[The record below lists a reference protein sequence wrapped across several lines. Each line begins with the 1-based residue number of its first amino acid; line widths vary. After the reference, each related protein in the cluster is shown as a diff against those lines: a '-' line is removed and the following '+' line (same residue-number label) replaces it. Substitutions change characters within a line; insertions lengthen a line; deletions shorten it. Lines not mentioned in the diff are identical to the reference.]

1 MDPYRSAS
9 FGTEAPRRRRSFGW
23 LIPSLILVILAAGWC
38 AFWFYAAE
46 RAKEMIAGWIE
57 REQRSGRIYTCANQS
72 LGGFPFRI
80 EFRCDK
86 AGAELPKARPPLAL
100 SASGILA
107 AVQVYQ
113 PTLLLAEID
122 GPLAIAAPGEP
133 PNMSANWSLAQVS
146 LRGTPRAP
154 ERISFSA
161 DEMTID
167 RNETD
172 KPQRV
177 FTARH
182 AELHGRLASGTVR
195 ENPVIDIATSLVAA
209 SAPDLHP
216 LAKQPLD
223 FDADTQLVGLKN
235 FEPKTWPERFREIQ
249 QADGRID
256 VRKVR
261 LRQGDLLAVAKGSLK
276 LTSSGYLDG
285 ELQVTAAGVE
295 KILPAL
301 GVEALA
307 RSGGSRSERL
317 GAALNFLDKMAP
329 GAIAGAV
336 SLLGEQTELEGRRAT
351 KIPLRFKDGLAT
363 LGPVKLGQ
371 TPPLF

>member
-1 MDPYRSAS
+1 MDSYRPAPH
-9 FGTEAPRRRRSFGW
+9 GVEAPRRHSIGW
-23 LIPSLILVILAAGWC
+23 LIPSLILVIIAAGWC

-46 RAKEMIAGWIE
+46 RSKEMMAGWIE
-57 REQRSGRIYTCANQS
+57 REQRSGRIYTCVDQS

-80 EFRCDK
+80 EYRCAT
-86 AGAELPKARPPLAL
+86 AGAELPNAKPPVTLAAT
-100 SASGILA
+100 SILA
-107 AVQVYQ
+107 AVQIYQ
-113 PTLLLAEID
+113 PTLLLAEIE
-122 GPLAIAAPGEP
+122 GPLTVADPGQP
-133 PNMSANWSLAQVS
+133 PKMTADWSLAQIS

-154 ERISFSA
+154 QRISFVT
-161 DEMTID
+161 DEMTLD
-167 RNETD
+167 RNDED
-172 KPQRV
+172 KPQRI
-177 FTARH
+177 FNASR
-182 AELHGRLASGTVR
+182 AELHGRLSKGTVR

-209 SAPDLHP
+209 SAPELHP
-216 LAKQPLD
+216 LAKQPFD
-223 FDADTQLVGLKN
+223 FATDARLVGLKN
-235 FEPKTWPERFREIQ
+235 FEPKAWPERFREIQ
-249 QADGRID
+249 QANGRIK
-256 VRKVR
+256 VRNLR

-276 LTSSGYLDG
+276 LTPSGYLEG
-285 ELQVTAAGVE
+285 ELQVTATGVE

-351 KIPLRFKDGLAT
+351 KMPLRFKDGVAT